1 VDDDAVAGVDDTLQ
15 GTGGEQD
22 LAAMAG
28 AVDVEH
34 AGNGTG
40 KVDR

>member
-1 VDDDAVAGVDDTLQ
+1 VDDDAVAGVDGTLH

-34 AGNGTG
+34 AAHRTG
-40 KVDR
+40 